1 MQQGPAATPA
11 RRRRADA
18 ERNRARLITA
28 AQRAIIET
36 GVRVSLEQVAR
47 DADVSIA
54 TLYRHFPT
62 RDALIEAVYRQA
74 MSSLVDAASRLSGE
88 RDAVAALRE
97 WLLLFVDFL
106 DTKKGMSEALGTL
119 IGGTGALYGESSA
132 RLASAAAELVGRA
145 TRAGGIRPDVEPL
158 DLLRALGGVANVSP
172 DPDWKRSA
180 TRMVDVLIN
189 GLRDRTAVLPRSSGA
204 AVPSGEGASSSKGKA

>member
-1 MQQGPAATPA
+1 MQQGPATTPA

-28 AQRAIIET
+28 AQRAITET

-74 MSSLVDAASRLSGE
+74 MSSLVDAATRLSGE

-145 TRAGGIRPDVEPL
+145 TRAGGIRP
-158 DLLRALGGVANVSP
+158 
-172 DPDWKRSA
+172 
-180 TRMVDVLIN
+180 
-189 GLRDRTAVLPRSSGA
+189 
-204 AVPSGEGASSSKGKA
+204 